1 MSDSERRPL
10 ELPRYGNDM
19 LGDLLASVFEPFAN
33 FDSPLFNRG
42 DRPSLAIVQQ
52 FAWAH
57 DGEIWAESEPGQGT
71 QLSLRN
77 PCLTRNPNGVISDD
91 PPAAFGTRRVAQ
103 RYHVRSCCHSAHPPP
118 MHSTDA

>member
-19 LGDLLASVFEPFAN
+19 AGDLLAWVFEPFAN
-33 FDSPLFNRG
+33 PDSPLFNRG

-71 QLSLRN
+71 PLSLRI
-77 PCLTRNPNGVISDD
+77 PCLTRNPSRVISDD
-91 PPAAFGTRRVAQ
+91 PASGVWDTPRCSAISRSVVLPFGT
-103 RYHVRSCCHSAHPPP
+103 PTP
-118 MHSTDA
+118 DALN